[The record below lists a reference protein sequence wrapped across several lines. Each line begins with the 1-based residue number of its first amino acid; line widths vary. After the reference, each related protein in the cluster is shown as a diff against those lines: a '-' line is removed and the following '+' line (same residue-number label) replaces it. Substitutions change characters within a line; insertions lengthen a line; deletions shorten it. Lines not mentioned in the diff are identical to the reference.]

1 MRVGSSH
8 AARVISLWP
17 QLCDR
22 ALDSALPHLMAYKRN
37 VKMRLKL
44 KKLVAR
50 NGQKNS
56 LFPIVGLQYFELTT
70 GTFDFSM
77 NNQYVGSTLCVQIVG
92 FLLVKTTFL

>member
-37 VKMRLKL
+37 VKMRLKEVGCRQRA
-44 KKLVAR
+44 KE
-50 NGQKNS
+50 Q
-56 LFPIVGLQYFELTT
+56 PISNCRSAIF
-70 GTFDFSM
+70 
-77 NNQYVGSTLCVQIVG
+77 
-92 FLLVKTTFL
+92 